1 MEWIAD
7 PTVWVGL
14 LTLIVLEIVLGIAEW
29 GGWTFEVAKVE
40 GRRIAR
46 VIARRNMSA

>member
-14 LTLIVLEIVLGIAEW
+14 LTLIALEIVLGIDNLVFIAILS
-29 GGWTFEVAKVE
+29 TSC
-40 GRRIAR
+40 RRSTAPAR
-46 VIARRNMSA
+46 A